1 MPVSFALWKS
11 TIGSSFTHSLQLSLN
26 ICNRVPCLS
35 IMAFLCA
42 FVVLPNTAEKTLSTL
57 RQHHNNQL
65 RLARCLYLVDI

>member
-11 TIGSSFTHSLQLSLN
+11 TIGSSFTQSLQIYLN

-35 IMAFLCA
+35 IMAFMCA

-57 RQHHNNQL
+57 RQHYNKQL
-65 RLARCLYLVDI
+65 WLVPLVDI